1 MAPTTPREGT
11 CNRTQDLVDIEEL
24 FRANLGDLDL
34 ERIRRYYALFD
45 RQDELDEL
53 LQKITND

>member
-1 MAPTTPREGT
+1 
-11 CNRTQDLVDIEEL
+11 LVDIEEL

-34 ERIRRYYALFD
+34 ERIRRYYALLD
-45 RQDELDEL
+45 RQDELYEL